1 MRKRK
6 KKEHHEI
13 VLLEKYNL
21 NIIEALI
28 SKSLINL
35 DISHDEFVSVNHV
48 LRDYN
53 EMNKEIKSPDTS
65 VAYVI

>member
-65 VAYVI
+65 AAYVI

>member
-6 KKEHHEI
+6 KKEHREI

-53 EMNKEIKSPDTS
+53 EKNKEIKSPDTS

>member
-13 VLLEKYNL
+13 VLLEKHNL

-28 SKSLINL
+28 LKSLINL

>member
-6 KKEHHEI
+6 KKEHREI

>member
-21 NIIEALI
+21 KIYEALI

>member
-65 VAYVI
+65 VTYVI

>member
-6 KKEHHEI
+6 KKEHREI

-28 SKSLINL
+28 SKSLIKL